1 MWITVNGVELYYQKT
16 GQGSP
21 VVLLHGNGESHRIFD
36 VLIRQL
42 ATRHTVYAPDSRG
55 QGRSQMGDGISY
67 NQMARD
73 TAAFIRALG
82 LEKPAVYGFSDG
94 GIIGLL
100 LAIHWPGLLSRLAV
114 SGANAM
120 PQGMRARWYWLFRV
134 MDQFAGEAP
143 MLRMM
148 VQEPQITA
156 EQLRSIRLP
165 VLVLAG
171 QCDMV
176 RTQHTCWIAQNIPGS
191 KLCFVPKAG
200 HGDYIV
206 HSPRVY
212 HYIKDFL
219 RP

>member
-82 LEKPAVYGFSDG
+82 LEKPAV
-94 GIIGLL
+94 
-100 LAIHWPGLLSRLAV
+100 
-114 SGANAM
+114 
-120 PQGMRARWYWLFRV
+120 
-134 MDQFAGEAP
+134 
-143 MLRMM
+143 
-148 VQEPQITA
+148 
-156 EQLRSIRLP
+156 
-165 VLVLAG
+165 
-171 QCDMV
+171 
-176 RTQHTCWIAQNIPGS
+176 
-191 KLCFVPKAG
+191 
-200 HGDYIV
+200 
-206 HSPRVY
+206 
-212 HYIKDFL
+212 
-219 RP
+219 